1 MVFSFGI
8 MHLSLFQVRVEDIRT
23 RVLPDIDMVD
33 VKLQAVIHN
42 KNKSLKRISVIL
54 GLDVMH

>member
-8 MHLSLFQVRVEDIRT
+8 VYLSLFQVRVEDIRT
-23 RVLPDIDMVD
+23 RVLPDIDIVD

-42 KNKSLKRISVIL
+42 KNKSFKRISVIL